1 MLHKLPVRAAFPLPF
16 CLLRAA
22 ERLKLRRAQRAC
34 LFSSAGKQSAARQ
47 TAFLSA
53 AALCDKTGPDI
64 RSPFLILPI
73 YKATASGSSGPSIPA
88 MAAS

>member
-22 ERLKLRRAQRAC
+22 EPVKLRRAQRAC

-47 TAFLSA
+47 AAFLSPLPKSA
-53 AALCDKTGPDI
+53 
-64 RSPFLILPI
+64 RSADFT
-73 YKATASGSSGPSIPA
+73 YE
-88 MAAS
+88 